1 MQSAGDGSPEPDVPG
16 LILEYLE
23 SKSFFSS
30 QRAFNAELALALHE
44 ASSASGGERGA
55 KDLFHSKLER
65 LLGVK
70 ARSPS
75 GKMAIHVQDLTPAA
89 VEPEPT
95 QPEQVDRA
103 SRNLTKRPRAQM
115 IDMKAVASSSGEQML
130 RARHREATSRQQ
142 VIFHDP
148 PASNAVDNGD
158 GQQSPQAKNEQT
170 RHFRLTFR

>member
-1 MQSAGDGSPEPDVPG
+1 MQGAGDGSPEPDVPG

-23 SKSFFSS
+23 SKSFFST

-55 KDLFHSKLER
+55 KNIFHSKLER
-65 LLGVK
+65 LLGVE
-70 ARSPS
+70 AGPS
-75 GKMAIHVQDLTPAA
+75 SGMMATHVQDLTPAA

-95 QPEQVDRA
+95 QPEPFDRP

-130 RARHREATSRQQ
+130 RTRHREATSQQQ
-142 VIFHDP
+142 VTFHDP
-148 PASNAVDNGD
+148 PASNAVDNDD
-158 GQQSPQAKNEQT
+158 GQQSPQAKNKQT